1 MESVFSRRAGRC
13 TARCAAHRELCWRVE
28 NLAREGGF
36 AFVTGAPGIGK
47 SSVLRLLVERLG
59 ALREVKIG
67 VMARP
72 HMGVADFY
80 RELGDLFGVQLS
92 PRNRWAG
99 AKLLRE
105 RWQSHIDAA
114 LVRPVLVVDEAQ
126 DMSTVV
132 LNEMRHLSSARLDSH
147 MLLTTVLAGDTRL
160 VEKFRNDEDLLP
172 LASRMRVKLNLDRAT
187 PEELEACLRHCMTR
201 TFASVEKLEAWC
213 ERARMPRWS
222 GSWARRRAGS
232 RWRARTAFAATS
244 AGSARSRALDSLSA
258 ESVDSCQP
266 TVRGLS
272 ARALRV
278 HRTGRVLT
286 RHRHR
291 DRGPCPRDSRQEC
304 PGTDGS
310 TTVRAAASNDCRT
323 LAGHGA

>member
-1 MESVFSRRAGRC
+1 MNKKLLSLFGLKWNPFSPDVPADALLVAPRIESF
-13 TARCAAHRELCWRVE
+13 CWRVE

-36 AFVTGAPGIGK
+36 ALITGAPGIGK
-47 SSVLRLLVERLG
+47 SSALRLLVERLG

-72 HMGVADFY
+72 HQGVADFY

-92 PRNRWAG
+92 PHNRWAG

-126 DMSTVV
+126 DMSTTV

-147 MLLTTVLAGDTRL
+147 MLLTTVLAGDPRL

-187 PEELEACLRHCMTR
+187 PEELEACLRHCMTKAGANKLMTTELVATLCEHAAGNYR
-201 TFASVEKLEAWC
+201 TLMTMANDLLVTGAQREVKHLDEKLFFDSYTPTNEATTKST
-213 ERARMPRWS
+213 AAPS
-222 GSWARRRAGS
+222 KRR
-232 RWRARTAFAATS
+232 
-244 AGSARSRALDSLSA
+244 
-258 ESVDSCQP
+258 
-266 TVRGLS
+266 
-272 ARALRV
+272 
-278 HRTGRVLT
+278 
-286 RHRHR
+286 
-291 DRGPCPRDSRQEC
+291 
-304 PGTDGS
+304 
-310 TTVRAAASNDCRT
+310 
-323 LAGHGA
+323 

>member
-1 MESVFSRRAGRC
+1 MNKKLLSLFGLKWNPFAPDVPADALLVAPRIESF
-13 TARCAAHRELCWRVE
+13 CWRVE

-36 AFVTGAPGIGK
+36 ALVTGAPGIGK

-67 VMARP
+67 IMARP
-72 HMGVADFY
+72 HLGVADFY

-92 PRNRWAG
+92 PHNRWAG

-187 PEELEACLRHCMTR
+187 PEELEACLRHCMTKAGAQKLMTTELVATLCEHAAGNYR
-201 TFASVEKLEAWC
+201 TLMTMANDLLVTGAQREVKHLDEKLFFDTYTPTTSSEPSAK
-213 ERARMPRWS
+213 P
-222 GSWARRRAGS
+222 
-232 RWRARTAFAATS
+232 AATS
-244 AGSARSRALDSLSA
+244 KRR
-258 ESVDSCQP
+258 
-266 TVRGLS
+266 
-272 ARALRV
+272 
-278 HRTGRVLT
+278 
-286 RHRHR
+286 
-291 DRGPCPRDSRQEC
+291 
-304 PGTDGS
+304 
-310 TTVRAAASNDCRT
+310 
-323 LAGHGA
+323 